1 MLDMENNKSGRSPV
15 RTELVKRLVNELYQ
29 GHLEQ
34 RSSVRIEEGD
44 RRTADRRQC
53 RETVLIDTRSP
64 QSRRSQAGRRWGDIN
79 ENNRQKIGID
89 FYA

>member
-1 MLDMENNKSGRSPV
+1 MENNKSGRSPV

-34 RSSVRIEEGD
+34 RGSDWIEKGD
-44 RRTADRRQC
+44 RRAGDRRQ
-53 RETVLIDTRSP
+53 RNENVLIDTRSS
-64 QSRRSQAGRRWGDIN
+64 QSRRSRASRRWGDNN
-79 ENNRQKIGID
+79 EDNQQKIGID